1 MTKALSF
8 ASSHEWCDNDHRIAF
23 SADASGR
30 NIVFFVGFTTLERFG
45 TVNSPQ
51 DALRVF
57 GRNRPT
63 IQGVASEQYRLG
75 KVVLDTAAFDRHGG
89 GMTID

>member
-1 MTKALSF
+1 MTKTLSF
-8 ASSHEWCDNDHRIAF
+8 ASSREWCDSGHRIAF

-30 NIVFFVGFTTLERFG
+30 NILLVVSFSTLERFG
-45 TVNSPQ
+45 TIISSQ

-63 IQGVASEQYRLG
+63 IQGVASEQYGLG
-75 KVVLDTAAFDRHGG
+75 KVILDIAAFDHHGS
-89 GMTID
+89 GMAID

>member
-8 ASSHEWCDNDHRIAF
+8 ASSREWCDNEHRIAF
-23 SADASGR
+23 SADASGC
-30 NIVFFVGFTTLERFG
+30 NILFFVGFTTLERFG

-63 IQGVASEQYRLG
+63 IQGVASAQYKLG
-75 KVVLDTAAFDRHGG
+75 KVILDSAAFDRHVGG
-89 GMTID
+89 ICIY

>member
-1 MTKALSF
+1 MNRALSF
-8 ASSHEWCDNDHRIAF
+8 ASSREWCDNQDRIAF

-30 NIVFFVGFTTLERFG
+30 NIVFFVGFTNLERFG
-45 TVNSPQ
+45 TVNSHH

-63 IQGVASEQYRLG
+63 IHKVASEQYRLG
-75 KVVLDTAAFDRHGG
+75 KTILDTAAFDDHVE
-89 GMTID
+89 

>member
-8 ASSHEWCDNDHRIAF
+8 ASSREWCDNEHCIAF

-30 NIVFFVGFTTLERFG
+30 NILFFVSFTTLERFG
-45 TVNSPQ
+45 PVSSPQ

-63 IQGVASEQYRLG
+63 IQGIASEQYRLG
-75 KVVLDTAAFDRHGG
+75 MVVLDTAAFNRHGG
-89 GMTID
+89 GMAID

>member
-1 MTKALSF
+1 MNRALSF
-8 ASSHEWCDNDHRIAF
+8 ASSREWCDNQDRIAF

-30 NIVFFVGFTTLERFG
+30 NIVFYVGFPTLERFG

-63 IQGVASEQYRLG
+63 IHAVASEQYRLG
-75 KVVLDTAAFDRHGG
+75 KTILDTAAFNGHVVD
-89 GMTID
+89 